1 MSEPIGQSS
10 DGPSD
15 GGLLGGELQDP
26 SRRRPIREDLLRL
39 WSRRHFVMFAA
50 VSNLHSQQMDT
61 VLGNVWHLL
70 NPAWQ
75 VLVYYIIFGLILEID
90 RGVGNFLPFLAIGI
104 FAFQYMR
111 KSIVGAARSL
121 ISNRGLIQSIAFP
134 RATLPIAVT
143 ASEAAAFLAPAIVML
158 AVALLTGET
167 LSLRWLLILP
177 IFGLQTL
184 FVVGAAFIAARITF
198 YFRDFENILDFLFR
212 MAFYFSGVLFLVERF
227 VQDGTV
233 RALANLNPLLD
244 YISLYRWAV
253 MDMPVTRLLVISAFS
268 WALITPVV
276 GYVWFQRRERDYGR
290 E

>member
-1 MSEPIGQSS
+1 MSEPFGQLS
-10 DGPSD
+10 DEPSD
-15 GGLLGGELQDP
+15 GWPLDGDLRDP
-26 SRRRPIREDLLRL
+26 SRRRPIREDLDRL
-39 WSRRHFVMFAA
+39 WSRRHFVTFAA
-50 VSNLHSQQMDT
+50 MSNLHSQHMDT
-61 VLGNVWHLL
+61 VLGSMWHLL

-90 RGVGNFLPFLAIGI
+90 RGVDNFLPFLAIGI

-111 KSIVGAARSL
+111 RSIVGAARSL
-121 ISNRGLIQSIAFP
+121 IRNRGLIQSIAFP
-134 RATLPIAVT
+134 RATLPVAVT
-143 ASEAAAFLAPAIVML
+143 VSEAVAFLAPAIVML
-158 AVALLTGET
+158 AVARLTGET
-167 LSLRWLLILP
+167 VSLRWLLILP

-184 FVVGAAFIAARITF
+184 FVVGASFIAARLTF

-227 VQDGTV
+227 VQDGTL

-244 YISLYRWAV
+244 YLSLYRWAV
-253 MDMPVTRLLVISAFS
+253 MDMPVTRLLVISAFA
-268 WALITPVV
+268 WALITPVI